1 MPVHCCVMALTLSTM
16 FRDFCR
22 APNYFE
28 SGILTTFP
36 PLLRQGMLTLLP
48 AVSASDDGKDDA
60 CASVETCEVTIIA
73 FCMRWLSISRS
84 KARMQKLALV
94 TQALGLSSTWDQIG
108 GRKQLAVSVLPSMSV
123 NGVNNAK
130 SASSACQHGC
140 TSCQ

>member
-1 MPVHCCVMALTLSTM
+1 MPVHCCVMALTLSAM

-28 SGILTTFP
+28 SGILATF

-48 AVSASDDGKDDA
+48 AVSSDDRKDDT
-60 CASVETCEVTIIA
+60 CASVETSEVTIIA
-73 FCMRWLSISRS
+73 FCMQGLSISRS
-84 KARMQKLALV
+84 EARMQKLALV
-94 TQALGLSSTWDQIG
+94 TQALGLSATWDQRG
-108 GRKQLAVSVLPSMSV
+108 GRKQLAVSVLPSISV